1 MKSDIIIHLH
11 KKFKDYAH
19 QIDNED
25 FWFASD
31 LLGLLG
37 YGKQENFARAI
48 DKAKIACLTAGH
60 SVADH
65 FPDVRK
71 MVDVG
76 SPVEREIE
84 DIALTR
90 YACYLIAQN
99 GDPRKV
105 EIAFAQSYFALQTP
119 RIELLEKRLVEQER
133 LVALQILTLAEKE
146 LSGLIFEC
154 NGDNCGFARIRIKG
168 NAAMY
173 DNKSTGR

>member
-1 MKSDIIIHLH
+1 MKSDIIIQM
-11 KKFKDYAH
+11 KIKFKDYAH
-19 QIDNED
+19 QIDNEE

-31 LLGLLG
+31 LLRLLG
-37 YGKQENFARAI
+37 YSKEENFARAI

-76 SPVEREIE
+76 SRVERQIG

-99 GDPRKV
+99 GDPRKA
-105 EIAFAQSYFALQTP
+105 EIAFAQSYFA
-119 RIELLEKRLVEQER
+119 
-133 LVALQILTLAEKE
+133 
-146 LSGLIFEC
+146 
-154 NGDNCGFARIRIKG
+154 
-168 NAAMY
+168 
-173 DNKSTGR
+173 

>member
-1 MKSDIIIHLH
+1 MKSDIITQLQ
-11 KKFKDYAH
+11 KKFKDHAH
-19 QIDNED
+19 QIENEE

-31 LLGLLG
+31 LLRLLG
-37 YGKQENFARAI
+37 YSKQENFARAI
-48 DKAKIACLTAGH
+48 EKAKMACLAAGH
-60 SVADH
+60 AVADH
-65 FPDVRK
+65 FPDIRK
-71 MVDVG
+71 MVDIG
-76 SPVEREIE
+76 SRMERQIE

-119 RIELLEKRLVEQER
+119 RIELLEKRLIEQER

-154 NGDNCGFARIRIKG
+154 TDDNSGFARIRNKG
-168 NAAMY
+168 IAAMY
-173 DNKSTGR
+173 DNKSTD